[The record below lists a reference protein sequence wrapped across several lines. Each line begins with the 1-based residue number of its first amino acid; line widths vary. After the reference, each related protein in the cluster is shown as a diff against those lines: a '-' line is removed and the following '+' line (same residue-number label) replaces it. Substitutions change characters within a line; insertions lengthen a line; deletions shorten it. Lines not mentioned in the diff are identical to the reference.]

1 MMPKK
6 YFRLTDDV
14 AVPGRWHLRS
24 PTDSMGQDVDPWRFT
39 NGTPILEPG
48 RLRLPLARAGTAL
61 DFTLTGLAIPVV
73 HVRVA
78 SVFQELAPEGV
89 QVFPVEIQG
98 QPDQYCILV
107 ATQTIRCIDDKSSRE
122 VEVWLPEDGRP
133 EKTGEYRDVDGLRID
148 VAKVGGAQVFRTW
161 GWTVA
166 LIVSDTLKEALE
178 RTGTTGMSFVEV

>member
-1 MMPKK
+1 MMPKS
-6 YFRLTDDV
+6 YVRLTDDV
-14 AVPGRWHLRS
+14 AAPGRWHLRS
-24 PTDSMGQDVDPWRFT
+24 PTDSTGQDVDPWCFT
-39 NGTPILEPG
+39 NGAPVPEPG
-48 RLRLPLARAGTAL
+48 RLRLPVARAGKAL

-78 SVFQELAPEGV
+78 AVFLEHAPGGV

-107 ATQTIRCIDDKSSRE
+107 ATQTIRCIDDKACRE
-122 VEVWLPEDGRP
+122 VEPWLPEDGRP

-148 VAKVGGAQVFRTW
+148 VAKVGDAQVFRTW

-166 LIVSDTLKEALE
+166 LIVSDTLKEALA
-178 RTGTTGMSFVEV
+178 RAGTTGMSFVEV